1 MIYNRVDKLCKLEN
15 DMNRLIKKFNG
26 SIRTALGYLLY
37 LSIMFTFVMVL
48 GENTVGLSRL
58 SRTMG
63 ITISTFTVV
72 GVLFLQVYGTYD
84 IGRRK
89 SKPIV
94 HSLILASICTDVVT
108 YLQVMIMRT
117 TANDIRA
124 FRLYD
129 WHLLIVIFAIQLII
143 IIGFVYVGNWVFF
156 AVHPPEE
163 CIIITSSQE
172 SLDFIV
178 KAMKKYKKQY
188 RIRENIDY
196 NDPLLY
202 EHILNRDTVF
212 IYDVPVTVRA
222 EIMRHCYK
230 QKVNVY
236 FNPDVED
243 VMETNAEKYIL
254 DDVYLLNKNVKA
266 LTMEQRILKRLMDLT
281 ASIIGGIILGPLM
294 LIGMLLIKLDDGGP
308 IFFKQERATLNGRIF
323 NVLKLRTMCVGAT
336 AKSAT
341 LNDSRITRVGKFLRK
356 SRIDEIPQLWNV
368 FSGDMSLVGPRPEM
382 IKNVNKYTRVLPEF
396 EYRLRMKAGLTGY
409 AQIVGKYN
417 TTPKDKLL
425 MDMMYI
431 EQFSIWKDIQ
441 LILQTVIVLLK
452 MDTSTEGF
460 DGNTGK
466 AKYKFVKYGSEEN

>member
-1 MIYNRVDKLCKLEN
+1 
-15 DMNRLIKKFNG
+15 
-26 SIRTALGYLLY
+26 
-37 LSIMFTFVMVL
+37 MVAFITIL
-48 GENTVGLSRL
+48 GEKNIGLSRL

-94 HSLILASICTDVVT
+94 HSLVLASICTDVIT

-117 TANDIRA
+117 NTNDIRS
-124 FRLYD
+124 FRLHD
-129 WHLLIVIFAIQLII
+129 WYLVLVVILVQLII
-143 IIGFVYVGNWVFF
+143 IIAFVYAGNWLFF
-156 AVHPPEE
+156 LVHPPEA
-163 CIIITSSQE
+163 CIIITSSQD
-172 SLDFIV
+172 SLDSLV
-178 KAMKKYKKQY
+178 RAMDKYKKQY
-188 RIRENIDY
+188 SIREVFDY
-196 NDPLLY
+196 KDPLLY

-212 IYDVPVTVRA
+212 VYDVPVTVRA

-243 VMETNAEKYIL
+243 VMETNAEAYIL

-266 LTMEQRILKRLMDLT
+266 LTMEQRIAKRLMDISISGVGLLL
-281 ASIIGGIILGPLM
+281 ASPLV

-308 IFFKQERATLNGRIF
+308 VLFKQERATLNGKVF
-323 NVLKLRTMCVGAT
+323 QVLKLRTMCVDAK

-341 LNDSRITRVGKFLRK
+341 QNDDRITKVGKFLRK
-356 SRIDEIPQLWNV
+356 TRFDEIPQLWNV
-368 FSGDMSLVGPRPEM
+368 LCGDMTLVGPRPEM
-382 IKNVNKYTRVLPEF
+382 LKNVNKYTRQLPEF

-441 LILQTVIVLLK
+441 LMFQTVIVLLK
-452 MDTSTEGF
+452 MDSTEGF
-460 DGNTGK
+460 GSNNSKKDYVFN
-466 AKYKFVKYGSEEN
+466 KYKSESTGIATEE

>member
-1 MIYNRVDKLCKLEN
+1 MKNS
-15 DMNRLIKKFNG
+15 IKKFNK
-26 SIRTALGYLLY
+26 SIPTILGYTLY
-37 LSIMFTFVMVL
+37 MCIMLAFVLIL
-48 GENTVGLSRL
+48 GEKNIGLSRL

-63 ITISTFTVV
+63 ITISTYTVV
-72 GVLFLQVYGTYD
+72 GILFLQVYGTYD

-94 HSLILASICTDVVT
+94 HSLILAAACTNAMT

-117 TANDIRA
+117 TSNNIKD
-124 FRLYD
+124 FKLYD
-129 WHLLIVIFAIQLII
+129 WHLLIVILIMQVI
-143 IIGFVYVGNWVFF
+143 LITIFVYIGNWFF
-156 AVHPPEE
+156 FKVNPPEE
-163 CIIITSSQE
+163 CIIITSSQN
-172 SLDFIV
+172 SLNFIAN
-178 KAMKKYKKQY
+178 AMSKYKKQY
-188 RIRENIDY
+188 KIREVFDY
-196 NDPLLY
+196 KDPLLY

-243 VMETNAEKYIL
+243 VMESNAEKYIL

-266 LTMEQRILKRLMDLT
+266 LTMEQRIAKRLMDISVSATGLVL
-281 ASIIGGIILGPLM
+281 SIPVM
-294 LIGMLLIKLDDGGP
+294 LICSILIKLEDGGP
-308 IFFKQERATLNGRIF
+308 VLFKQERATLNGRRF
-323 NVLKLRTMCVGAT
+323 YVYKLRTMCIDAELQPARV
-336 AKSAT
+336 K
-341 LNDSRITRVGKFLRK
+341 DKRITRVGSVLR
-356 SRIDEIPQLWNV
+356 RTRADEIPQLWNV
-368 FSGDMSLVGPRPEM
+368 LNGDMSLVGPRPEM
-382 IKNVNKYTRVLPEF
+382 IKNVNKYTRQLPEF

-452 MDTSTEGF
+452 MDSTEGF
-460 DGNTGK
+460 GQVETTPNVQFI
-466 AKYKFVKYGSEEN
+466 KYTRLESKDEEG

>member
-1 MIYNRVDKLCKLEN
+1 M
-15 DMNRLIKKFNG
+15 MM
-26 SIRTALGYLLY
+26 S
-37 LSIMFTFVMVL
+37 FVVIL
-48 GENTVGLSRL
+48 GEANIGLSRM

-63 ITISTFTVV
+63 ITVSTFTVV
-72 GVLFLQVYGTYD
+72 GILFLNVYGTFD

-94 HSLILASICTDVVT
+94 HSMILAAICTDIVT
-108 YLQVMIMRT
+108 YFQVMIMRT
-117 TANDIRA
+117 TSDNIRD
-124 FRLYD
+124 FRLHD
-129 WHLLIVIFAIQLII
+129 WPLLIVVIAVQLVII
-143 IIGFVYVGNWVFF
+143 IAFVYVGNWLFF
-156 AVHPPEE
+156 KMNPPEN
-163 CIIITSSQE
+163 CIIITSSQS

-178 KAMKKYKKQY
+178 RAMRKYKKQY
-188 RIRENIDY
+188 KIREVFDY

-266 LTMEQRILKRLMDLT
+266 LTIEQRIMKRLMDIG
-281 ASIIGGIILGPLM
+281 ASLIGGLILSPLLIIGMVLV
-294 LIGMLLIKLDDGGP
+294 KLDDGGP
-308 IFFKQERATLNGRIF
+308 VFFKQERATLNGRKF
-323 NVLKLRTMCVGAT
+323 NVLKLRTMCVGAS

-341 LNDSRITRVGKFLRK
+341 HNDSRITRIGKFLRK

-382 IKNVNKYTRVLPEF
+382 IKNVNKYTRQLPEF

-452 MDTSTEGF
+452 MNTSTEGF
-460 DGNTGK
+460 DEAKGK
-466 AKYKFVKYGSEEN
+466 RRYTFNKYGKEI

>member
-1 MIYNRVDKLCKLEN
+1 MYHIK
-15 DMNRLIKKFNG
+15 KKFNN
-26 SIRTALGYLLY
+26 SIRSILAYLLY
-37 LSIMFTFVMVL
+37 ICLMMSFVLIL
-48 GENTVGLSRL
+48 GEKNIGLSRM

-72 GVLFLQVYGTYD
+72 GILFLNVYGTYD

-94 HSLILASICTDVVT
+94 HSLFLASLCTDIIT

-117 TANDIRA
+117 TSDNFRD

-129 WHLLIVIFAIQLII
+129 WQLLIGVILVQIVVII
-143 IIGFVYVGNWVFF
+143 AFVYAGNALFF
-156 AVHPPEE
+156 MVHPPEE
-163 CIIITSSQE
+163 CIIITSSQD
-172 SLDFIV
+172 SLNFIV
-178 KAMKKYKKQY
+178 NAMSKYKKQY
-188 RIRENIDY
+188 KIRDVFDY

-202 EHILNRDTVF
+202 EHILKRDTVF
-212 IYDVPVTVRA
+212 IYDIPVTVRV
-222 EIMRHCYK
+222 EIMRHCYE

-236 FNPDVED
+236 FNPEVED
-243 VMETNAEKYIL
+243 VMEMSGEKYIL

-266 LTMEQRILKRLMDLT
+266 LTMEQRIMKRLMDISI
-281 ASIIGGIILGPLM
+281 SIIGLILLSPFLI
-294 LIGMLLIKLDDGGP
+294 IGMIMIKLDDGGP
-308 IFFKQERATLNGRIF
+308 VLFKQERATLNGRRF
-323 NVLKLRTMCVGAT
+323 NVYKLRTMLVDAT

-341 LNDSRITRVGKFLRK
+341 NNDPRITKVGRFLRK
-356 SRIDEIPQLWNV
+356 TRFDEIPQLWNV
-368 FSGDMSLVGPRPEM
+368 LNGDMSLVGPRPEM
-382 IKNVNKYTRVLPEF
+382 IKNVKKYTRQLPEF
-396 EYRLRMKAGLTGY
+396 QYRLRMKAGLTGY

-452 MDTSTEGF
+452 IETSTEGF
-460 DGNTGK
+460 DHTK
-466 AKYKFVKYGSEEN
+466 KEEVLKFQKYVSNK

>member
-1 MIYNRVDKLCKLEN
+1 MKNIG
-15 DMNRLIKKFNG
+15 KKFNK
-26 SIRTALGYLLY
+26 SIRSLLGYLLY
-37 LSIMFTFVMVL
+37 TCLMIAFVVVL
-48 GENTVGLSRL
+48 GESNVGLSRL

-72 GVLFLQVYGTYD
+72 GILFLNVYGTYD
-84 IGRRK
+84 VGRRK

-94 HSLILASICTDVVT
+94 HSMLLAAICTDVIT

-117 TANDIRA
+117 TSDNFKD
-124 FRLYD
+124 FRLHE
-129 WHLLIVIFAIQLII
+129 WHLLIVVVFVQII
-143 IIGFVYVGNWVFF
+143 IIIVFVYVGNWLFF
-156 AVHPPEE
+156 AVNPPEN
-163 CIIITSSQE
+163 CIIITSSQN
-172 SLDFIV
+172 SLDGIV
-178 KAMKKYKKQY
+178 RAMRKHKKQY
-188 RIRENIDY
+188 KIREIFDY

-254 DDVYLLNKNVKA
+254 DDVYLLNKNVKV
-266 LTMEQRILKRLMDLT
+266 LTIEQRIIKRLMDLSS
-281 ASIIGGIILGPLM
+281 AIIGGIIFLPFLFV
-294 LIGMLLIKLDDGGP
+294 GMILIKIEDGGP
-308 IFFKQERATLNGRIF
+308 IFFKQERVTLNGRRF
-323 NVLKLRTMCVGAT
+323 QVLKLRTMKVGAIAQSVT
-336 AKSAT
+336 S
-341 LNDSRITRVGKFLRK
+341 NDSRITKVGGFLRK

-368 FSGDMSLVGPRPEM
+368 FTGDMSLVGPRPEM
-382 IKNVNKYTRVLPEF
+382 ISNVNKYTRQLPEF

-417 TTPKDKLL
+417 TKPKDKLL

-441 LILQTVIVLLK
+441 LILQTVVVLMK
-452 MDTSTEGF
+452 MTTSTEGF
-460 DGNTGK
+460 GM
-466 AKYKFVKYGSEEN
+466 KYNNKKYTFIKYGQE

>member
-1 MIYNRVDKLCKLEN
+1 MINI
-15 DMNRLIKKFNG
+15 IKKFNG
-26 SIRTALGYLLY
+26 SIRSLLGYLLY
-37 LSIMFTFVMVL
+37 ICLMMSFVIVM
-48 GENTVGLSRL
+48 GESNVGLSRL

-72 GVLFLQVYGTYD
+72 GILFLNVYGSYD

-94 HSLILASICTDVVT
+94 HSMILAAICTDLIT

-117 TANDIRA
+117 TTDDIRD
-124 FRLYD
+124 FRLHD
-129 WHLLIVIFAIQLII
+129 WELIFPVILVQII
-143 IIGFVYVGNWVFF
+143 IIIIFVYAGNWLFF
-156 AVHPPEE
+156 LVNPPEN
-163 CIIITSSQE
+163 CIIITSSQK
-172 SLDFIV
+172 SLDGIV
-178 KAMKKYKKQY
+178 RAMRKYKKQY
-188 RIRENIDY
+188 KIREIFDY
-196 NDPLLY
+196 KDPLLY
-202 EHILNRDTVF
+202 EHILRRDTVF

-266 LTMEQRILKRLMDLT
+266 LTMEQRIMKRLMDIGAALV
-281 ASIIGGIILGPLM
+281 GGILLSPLLLVGMILVKM
-294 LIGMLLIKLDDGGP
+294 DDGGP
-308 IFFKQERATLNGRIF
+308 IFFQQERVTLNGRKF
-323 NVLKLRTMCVGAT
+323 QVLKLRTMCVGAT
-336 AKSAT
+336 ASSAT
-341 LNDSRITRVGKFLRK
+341 SNDQRITRVGKFLRK

-368 FSGDMSLVGPRPEM
+368 WTGDMSLVGPRPEM
-382 IKNVNKYTRVLPEF
+382 IKNVNKYTRQLPEF

-417 TTPKDKLL
+417 TTPRDKLL

-452 MDTSTEGF
+452 MNTSTQGF
-460 DGNTGK
+460 GT
-466 AKYKFVKYGSEEN
+466 KYKSRKYTFIKYGQD

>member
-1 MIYNRVDKLCKLEN
+1 
-15 DMNRLIKKFNG
+15 MNNTIKKFNG
-26 SIRTALGYLLY
+26 SIRSLLGYLLY
-37 LSIMFTFVMVL
+37 ICLLITFVVVL
-48 GENTVGLSRL
+48 GETNIGLSRM

-72 GVLFLQVYGTYD
+72 GILFLNVYGTFD

-94 HSLILASICTDVVT
+94 HSMVLAAICTDIIT

-117 TANDIRA
+117 TSDNFRD
-124 FRLYD
+124 FRLHD
-129 WHLLIVIFAIQLII
+129 WHLLFAVVLAQLII
-143 IIGFVYVGNWVFF
+143 IIVFTYAGNWLFF
-156 AVHPPEE
+156 AVNPPEN
-163 CIIITSSQE
+163 CIIITSSQK
-172 SLDFIV
+172 SLDGIV
-178 KAMKKYKKQY
+178 RAMRKYKKQY
-188 RIRENIDY
+188 KIREIFDY

-212 IYDVPVTVRA
+212 VYDVPVTVRA

-266 LTMEQRILKRLMDLT
+266 LTMEQRIMKRLMDIT
-281 ASIIGGIILGPLM
+281 AAVVGGIILSPFLVV
-294 LIGMLLIKLDDGGP
+294 GMVLVKREDGGP
-308 IFFKQERATLNGRIF
+308 IFFKQERVTLNGRKF
-323 NVLKLRTMCVGAT
+323 EVLKLRTMCEGAI
-336 AKSAT
+336 AQSAT
-341 LNDSRITRVGKFLRK
+341 SNDQRITKVGNFLRK

-368 FSGDMSLVGPRPEM
+368 LTGDMSLVGPRPEM
-382 IKNVNKYTRVLPEF
+382 IKNVNKYTRQLPEF

-452 MDTSTEGF
+452 MSTSTEGF
-460 DGNTGK
+460 GTK
-466 AKYKFVKYGSEEN
+466 HKSRKYTFVKYGQE